1 MGGHHLGEHSNHGRW
16 DGANLSHLIHRPHE
30 GPHVSLHVDLDVL
43 FPISTVVADS
53 AFERLFLQE
62 EGASRVMHQQFNLAF
77 VLPSSVETNLE
88 MNRRL
93 VRPERPHVHEGLVT
107 LVALKVHSLLVL

>member
-1 MGGHHLGEHSNHGRW
+1 M
-16 DGANLSHLIHRPHE
+16 
-30 GPHVSLHVDLDVL
+30 SLHVDLDVL

-62 EGASRVMHQQFNLAF
+62 GASRVLHQQFNLAF

>member
-1 MGGHHLGEHSNHGRW
+1 M
-16 DGANLSHLIHRPHE
+16 
-30 GPHVSLHVDLDVL
+30 SLHVDLDVL
-43 FPISTVVADS
+43 FPISTVVADG

-62 EGASRVMHQQFNLAF
+62 EGASRVLHQLAF

>member
-1 MGGHHLGEHSNHGRW
+1 M
-16 DGANLSHLIHRPHE
+16 
-30 GPHVSLHVDLDVL
+30 SLHVDLDVL

-53 AFERLFLQE
+53 AFERLFLQ
-62 EGASRVMHQQFNLAF
+62 GASRVLYQQFNLAF

-107 LVALKVHSLLVL
+107 FVALKVHSLLVL

>member
-1 MGGHHLGEHSNHGRW
+1 M
-16 DGANLSHLIHRPHE
+16 
-30 GPHVSLHVDLDVL
+30 SLHVDLDVL

-62 EGASRVMHQQFNLAF
+62 EGASRVLHQQFNLAF
-77 VLPSSVETNLE
+77 VLPSSVGLETNLE

>member
-1 MGGHHLGEHSNHGRW
+1 MDGHYLAEHSNHGRW
-16 DGANLSHLIHRPHE
+16 DRNLSHLIHRPHE

-62 EGASRVMHQQFNLAF
+62 ECFINSLTLLSYCLHRSKL
-77 VLPSSVETNLE
+77 VETNLE

-107 LVALKVHSLLVL
+107 LVALEVHSLLVL